1 MSPHLEVLADA
12 IRPHMPAIRN
22 TYVSLCQ
29 GDREGGRDA
38 DGYRRGPVGVNCGC
52 GSSGEMWVSRVWEG
66 VGE

>member
-38 DGYRRGPVGVNCGC
+38 DGYRRGPDRR
-52 GSSGEMWVSRVWEG
+52 GSRSELWVWK
-66 VGE
+66 